1 MALMLKWTAKE
12 VNGNIIKRSILMGK
26 SRERSAPVG
35 SSGPTPV
42 KLKPKAFNGAGGASR
57 GQRAWHMA
65 HRSEVKGHGVRAVG
79 SKY

>member
-1 MALMLKWTAKE
+1 MALILKWTAEE

-35 SSGPTPV
+35 SSGPT
-42 KLKPKAFNGAGGASR
+42 
-57 GQRAWHMA
+57 GQA
-65 HRSEVKGHGVRAVG
+65 EGKGHGVRAVG